1 MHGLGSEVNVPGG
14 EIVGGPVVTCLP
26 WQHKV
31 GSSCLT
37 NVYDTLPWI
46 GIALLAYFLLSKGKG

>member
-1 MHGLGSEVNVPGG
+1 MHGLGSEAVVLGG
-14 EIVGGPVVTCLP
+14 ETVGGPVVTCLP

-37 NVYDTLPWI
+37 NVYDTLPFI
-46 GIALLAYFLLSKGKG
+46 GIALLAYFLLFKDKG